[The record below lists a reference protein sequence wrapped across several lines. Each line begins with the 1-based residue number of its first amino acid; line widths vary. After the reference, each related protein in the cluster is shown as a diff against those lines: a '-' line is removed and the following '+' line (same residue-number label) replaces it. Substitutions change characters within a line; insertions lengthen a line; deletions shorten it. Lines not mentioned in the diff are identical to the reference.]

1 MEEQTPKL
9 SRRAAELKKLSNPI
23 YREQRQAGMT
33 EAERM
38 NDDLQTLFKQ
48 REHKIRSMNA
58 KAGWA
63 LKKRKEAEAASKD

>member
-1 MEEQTPKL
+1 
-9 SRRAAELKKLSNPI
+9 
-23 YREQRQAGMT
+23 MT